1 MIKFDLRP
9 DEAVIV
15 PNKKIRYEKGGFH
28 DELVLTNYDVI
39 HIHQY
44 KTGWF
49 SKDTEIKRYSVRDI
63 KIYEGKVQA
72 MLDKSG
78 NYPKLV
84 IYFTDKFEEYYFQ
97 SKKEVNLF
105 LEGLGRLLT
114 GNPKGYVSEPMFSFP
129 GSEFVAEAIKGTMD
143 TITDFL
149 GINKPST
156 PTMVTKK
163 CISCGA
169 NIEGVS
175 GTICKCPFC
184 GTSQEL

>member
-1 MIKFDLRP
+1 M
-9 DEAVIV
+9 
-15 PNKKIRYEKGGFH
+15 
-28 DELVLTNYDVI
+28 T
-39 HIHQY
+39 
-44 KTGWF
+44 
-49 SKDTEIKRYSVRDI
+49 S
-63 KIYEGKVQA
+63 QA
-72 MLDKSG
+72 IILS
-78 NYPKLV
+78 L
-84 IYFTDKFEEYYFQ
+84 
-97 SKKEVNLF
+97 LF
-105 LEGLGRLLT
+105 ILQISLKNIIF
-114 GNPKGYVSEPMFSFP
+114 NPKGYVSEPMFSFP